1 MNYIN
6 NTSAPATTNTDTGS
20 NEKGIFGKLLD
31 IAKGHLN
38 TAQNHFQRLTA
49 PAPKKTTPITA
60 PTFMPITPQRTSQPS
75 LQYMVK
81 RGGKRS
87 KRNMR
92 KKHDSK
98 KSTKRT
104 RNSRSKK
111 THKSRSKK
119 THHKR

>member
-6 NTSAPATTNTDTGS
+6 NTNAPANTDTGS

-92 KKHDSK
+92 KKHGSK
-98 KSTKRT
+98 KHTKRT
-104 RNSRSKK
+104 RNRSKK
-111 THKSRSKK
+111 SHK
-119 THHKR
+119 KR